1 MGVGRVSKPTRP
13 LKDCKHCGMT
23 PALCE
28 NKQHV
33 EVQLREMSAGRSLT
47 TEQKARAMRLSECCP
62 NCQHIT

>member
-1 MGVGRVSKPTRP
+1 MSQPTRP
-13 LKDCKHCGMT
+13 LKDCTHCGMT

-33 EVQLREMSAGRSLT
+33 EVQLRAMSAGRPLT
-47 TEQKARAMRLSECCP
+47 AEQKARAQAMATCCP